1 MLKAEKSHGVGER
14 MFGVLPRRFTM
25 TALFIFC
32 YFVIHLNFQY
42 NYWLTEDRD
51 IFGKYEVAGELFEE
65 AEIAKDVYFTKATW
79 MIALV
84 LLMVMGMPFR
94 SAIAYSFMLYSL
106 QLLVLF
112 PIRTYTILNLLLAV
126 GCVTEDIIDRTK
138 AAKAKRLAEEQL
150 SL

>member
-1 MLKAEKSHGVGER
+1 MKAEKSHGVGER

-25 TALFIFC
+25 TALFIIC

-51 IFGKYEVAGELFEE
+51 IFGKYEVAGEQFEE

-84 LLMVMGMPFR
+84 LLMVMGMHFR